1 MRNNFWFFDSK
12 NRLIFC
18 THFANSQDFK
28 LLKRNQKR
36 EHRIEHPI
44 KQLKSSLKNTKAQ
57 LKRREAKIARL
68 EARNSQ
74 LEAEAKKRER
84 QTYGAKSEEYY
95 KTIPGHQFSEFVVQ
109 ITIAIRCAT
118 NASPRDITTQA

>member
-1 MRNNFWFFDSK
+1 MTKSDK
-12 NRLIFC
+12 
-18 THFANSQDFK
+18 
-28 LLKRNQKR
+28 
-36 EHRIEHPI
+36 I

-74 LEAEAKKRER
+74 LEAEAKKKEKDKLMEQNLRNI
-84 QTYGAKSEEYY
+84 T

-109 ITIAIRCAT
+109 IAIAIRCAT
-118 NASPRDITTQA
+118 NASP

>member
-1 MRNNFWFFDSK
+1 MTKSDK
-12 NRLIFC
+12 
-18 THFANSQDFK
+18 
-28 LLKRNQKR
+28 
-36 EHRIEHPI
+36 I

-74 LEAEAKKRER
+74 LEAEAKKKRER

-109 ITIAIRCAT
+109 IAIAIRCAT
-118 NASPRDITTQA
+118 NASPRDIEGVSKLPYPKKSQSPDFHKPELCYV

>member
-1 MRNNFWFFDSK
+1 MKQLAIGYIMTKSDK
-12 NRLIFC
+12 
-18 THFANSQDFK
+18 
-28 LLKRNQKR
+28 
-36 EHRIEHPI
+36 I

-57 LKRREAKIARL
+57 LERREAKIARL

-74 LEAEAKKRER
+74 LEAEVKKKRER

-109 ITIAIRCAT
+109 FATKIRCAT
-118 NASPRDITTQA
+118 NTSPRDIIKILKFSTPK